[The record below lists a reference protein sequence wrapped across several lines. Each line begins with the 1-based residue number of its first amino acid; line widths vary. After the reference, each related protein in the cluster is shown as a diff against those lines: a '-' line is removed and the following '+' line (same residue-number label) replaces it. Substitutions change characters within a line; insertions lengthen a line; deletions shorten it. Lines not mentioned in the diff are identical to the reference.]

1 MRYVITIGGLLI
13 ILVIVVSIIVSLILY
28 FADI

>member
-1 MRYVITIGGLLI
+1 MRYVITIGSLLI